1 MVKWTKYYIT
11 FKTNGKTR
19 LDMLHI
25 LLSNIEMMKN
35 EIKTLRNK
43 LEIIVAPREKKEM
56 AY

>member
-11 FKTNGKTR
+11 FKKNGKTR

-35 EIKTLRNK
+35 EIKTLRNT
-43 LEIIVAPREKKEM
+43 LEIIVEPREKKEM
-56 AY
+56 A